1 MSDVLRGQ
9 KKRLLE
15 YLQKHGT
22 ITPLE
27 AWTQLS
33 IYRLS
38 DVIMRLREDYDIR
51 TDMVRFTNKCGE
63 KGGYGRY
70 VYVGEKYTD

>member
-38 DVIMRLREDYDIR
+38 DVIMRLR
-51 TDMVRFTNKCGE
+51 
-63 KGGYGRY
+63 
-70 VYVGEKYTD
+70 

>member
-22 ITPLE
+22 IDPLE
-27 AWTQLS
+27 AWMRLS

-51 TDMVRFTNKCGE
+51 TDMIPFTNEYGE
-63 KGGYGRY
+63 KGRYGRY
-70 VYVGEKYTD
+70 VYVGEKNPD